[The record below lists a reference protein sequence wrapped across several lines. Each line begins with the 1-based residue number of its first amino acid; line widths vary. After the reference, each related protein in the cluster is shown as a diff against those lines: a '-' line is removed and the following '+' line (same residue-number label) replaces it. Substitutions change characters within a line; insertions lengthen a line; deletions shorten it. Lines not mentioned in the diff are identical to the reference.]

1 MGEMFAALGRA
12 VEGATHAALAAS
24 FAWGVFSVVLSPCHL
39 ASIPLIVGFVNGQGR
54 MSNRRAFYLSLV
66 FSLGILLTIAAVG
79 AATAAAGR
87 TVGDIGRV
95 GNYAVA
101 SVLIVVGLA
110 LLDVMPQSWPGLGDL
125 STRRRGPVAALV
137 LGLVFGVA
145 VGPCTFAF
153 VAPMLRAVL
162 RAASASPGYGALLL
176 LVYGIGHSA
185 VIVLA
190 GTLTE
195 VVQGYLNWTE
205 RSKGALVLRRVCGV
219 LVMLGGVYFIAT
231 AA

>member
-1 MGEMFAALGRA
+1 M
-12 VEGATHAALAAS
+12 
-24 FAWGVFSVVLSPCHL
+24 
-39 ASIPLIVGFVNGQGR
+39 
-54 MSNRRAFYLSLV
+54 
-66 FSLGILLTIAAVG
+66 
-79 AATAAAGR
+79 
-87 TVGDIGRV
+87 
-95 GNYAVA
+95 
-101 SVLIVVGLA
+101 
-110 LLDVMPQSWPGLGDL
+110 
-125 STRRRGPVAALV
+125 AALV